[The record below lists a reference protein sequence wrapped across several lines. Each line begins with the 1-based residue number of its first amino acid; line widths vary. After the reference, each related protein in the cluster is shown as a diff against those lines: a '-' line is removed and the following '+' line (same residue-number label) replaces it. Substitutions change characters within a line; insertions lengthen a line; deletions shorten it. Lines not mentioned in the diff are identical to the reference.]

1 MSSPHGARL
10 EHELVMNF
18 IRDAR
23 AYLERERRDLTILD
37 GRLAWY
43 LTDDNLNAVYGDDW
57 PEPLPLLR
65 LSDPLTD
72 LNFLAN
78 LTAVLSEEGHFR
90 VPFRDD
96 IQAAM
101 DACHPRSPNEKC
113 SSAPSSSWGAP
124 HNCYTI
130 ASPFRSLTRAGD
142 AS

>member
-10 EHELVMNF
+10 EHELVLNF

-23 AYLERERRDLTILD
+23 AYLERERCDLPSSTV
-37 GRLAWY
+37 ASWY

-78 LTAVLSEEGHFR
+78 LTAVLSEKGHFS

-96 IQAAM
+96 IQAAITT
-101 DACHPRSPNEKC
+101 SNK
-113 SSAPSSSWGAP
+113 WYGG
-124 HNCYTI
+124 NTI
-130 ASPFRSLTRAGD
+130 VTIWLVG
-142 AS
+142 